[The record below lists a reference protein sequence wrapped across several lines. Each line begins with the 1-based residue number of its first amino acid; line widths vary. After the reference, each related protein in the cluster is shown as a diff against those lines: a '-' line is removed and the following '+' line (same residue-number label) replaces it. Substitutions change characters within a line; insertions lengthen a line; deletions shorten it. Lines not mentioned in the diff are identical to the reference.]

1 MAQSPRIQLQLAPT
15 IQHTLHA
22 VTRRKLAGTLLLF
35 VVGHRPLALATGQL
49 LLVLAPLLDL
59 LGFDQTSAW
68 AELLSDPGGPAEL
81 EAALYSQL
89 VVASSQQ
96 QHR

>member
-1 MAQSPRIQLQLAPT
+1 MAQSSKIQLQLAPT

-22 VTRRKLAGTLLLF
+22 VTRRKLTGTLLLF

-59 LGFDQTSAW
+59 LGLDQTSAW
-68 AELLSDPGGPAEL
+68 AELLSDPGGPAKL
-81 EAALYSQL
+81 EAALHSQL

-96 QHR
+96 QQR